1 MPLMFVF
8 VAVLFWITVA
18 TFVALAR
25 LSRDTLRWIASL
37 GHSPRGAHR

>member
-1 MPLMFVF
+1 MPLVFIF
-8 VAVLFWITVA
+8 VALLFWVTIT

-37 GHSPRGAHR
+37 GRNPRGSHH